1 MYLVVTAATIDPRM
15 GYEVPSERI
24 FPLVIVVI
32 PYRRITYELR
42 ETV

>member
-24 FPLVIVVI
+24 IPLVIVVI
-32 PYRRITYELR
+32 PYRRIPYELR